1 MKMDIEHMLLNIICL
16 GGGAGE
22 GEDNCS
28 QVGLYTIFLIFFL
41 TLYSSIKMCH

>member
-28 QVGLYTIFLIFFL
+28 QVGAPPSSLLLIYTF
-41 TLYSSIKMCH
+41 